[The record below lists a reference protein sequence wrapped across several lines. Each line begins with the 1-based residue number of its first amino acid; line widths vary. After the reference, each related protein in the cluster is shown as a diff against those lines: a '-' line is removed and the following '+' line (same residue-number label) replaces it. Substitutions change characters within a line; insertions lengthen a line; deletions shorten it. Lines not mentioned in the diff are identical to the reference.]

1 MSPEFDAYVLS
12 ADKSMVDLDRVE
24 RWLSIESY
32 WAAGRPR
39 DVIERSLANSFVMGA
54 YDRNGVQVGIT
65 RAVTDHATFAWICD
79 VYVDSDHRGHGLGQ
93 RLVDATISA
102 LRVDGIYRFL
112 LATRDAHGVYAKVGF
127 SSMKGAWRWMEID
140 GRESRAALSDEPPPG
155 FVPFD

>member
-1 MSPEFDAYVLS
+1 VSSSSDGYVLS
-12 ADKSMVDLDRVE
+12 ADKSLLDLDRIE
-24 RWLSIESY
+24 RWLAVESY

-39 DVIERSLANSFVMGA
+39 DVIERSIANSFVVGA
-54 YDRNGVQVGIT
+54 YSRDGVQVGIT

-93 RLVDATISA
+93 RLVGSTMTA
-102 LRVDGIYRFL
+102 LREDGIYRFL

-127 SSMKGAWRWMEID
+127 SSIKGAWRWMEID
-140 GRESRAALSDEPPPG
+140 GRETRAALSDEPPVG